1 MPKRKIRFWF
11 QYIVARLGRGNL
23 MTIAIGLLI
32 VLAGRFF
39 ILSLAAK
46 IPQQQPE
53 MIVHQVMAHN
63 EIQESVQSFETAAQD
78 HKLLKPFELLSNNN
92 SIKIAATDITA
103 TEEYW
108 NHDWWVRYLLQ
119 KMAQGSEPFVL
130 SEDKKFMLYRDD
142 GAKPKNGTRVDQL
155 GQDWLLSEG
164 QVTGSLFDRN
174 WTLKTAW
181 QPKLGLT
188 YFRLDAPQYLNGELK
203 ADEAILEQA
212 KKAAGSFKRKL
223 IAWVQEVTNENVTA
237 PVAIPIKWYSM
248 PVEYRMEGM
257 ICHVIYEDS
266 DDGSRFIIFYNVAIM
281 QVTGFT
287 LQ

>member
-1 MPKRKIRFWF
+1 MPNRKIRSWF

-39 ILSLAAK
+39 ILSLAAR
-46 IPQQQPE
+46 IPQQQPQ
-53 MIVHQVMAHN
+53 MVVHQVMAQN
-63 EIQESVQSFETAAQD
+63 EIQESAQNFEAADQD
-78 HKLLKPFELLSNNN
+78 YRLIKPFELLNDMN
-92 SIKIAATDITA
+92 SIKIPLTDITA

-108 NHDWWVRYLLQ
+108 NHDWWIRYLLQ
-119 KMAQGSEPFVL
+119 KMSQGTEPFVL
-130 SEDKKFMLYRDD
+130 SEKKNFMLYRDD
-142 GAKPKNGTRVDQL
+142 GSKPKNGTRLDEL
-155 GQDWLLSEG
+155 GDDWLISEG

-181 QPKLGLT
+181 QPGIGLS

-203 ADEAILEQA
+203 TDEAILEQA

-223 IAWVQEVTNENVTA
+223 IMWVQEVTNDDVIA
-237 PVAIPIKWYSM
+237 PVAIPDKWYSL
-248 PVEYRMEGM
+248 PVDYMMEGM
-257 ICHVIYEDS
+257 ICHVIYEDN
-266 DDGSRFIIFYNVAIM
+266 DDGSRFIVFYNVAIM